1 LWPLNVTGSW
11 DDKSLKA
18 GRFMRMGTNNRAL
31 FEGMLAGMRFANA
44 IGTERIYQRIHAL
57 ARHTFDRA
65 RRLPY
70 IELLTPDD
78 DRMFAAL
85 VAIRFKKDASA
96 VWQETAQ
103 RRIFVSAGQQVRLS
117 SHIHTR
123 PSDIDALFDII
134 EGKLGRA

>member
-1 LWPLNVTGSW
+1 
-11 DDKSLKA
+11 
-18 GRFMRMGTNNRAL
+18 MRMGTNNRAI
-31 FEGMLAGMRFANA
+31 FEGMIAGLRFGQA
-44 IGTERIYQRIHAL
+44 IGYDRIYARIHQL

-85 VAIRFKKDASA
+85 VTIRFKKDAKA
-96 VWQETAQ
+96 VWEETAKQ
-103 RRIFVSAGQQVRLS
+103 KIFVSGGQQVRLS

-123 PSDIDALFDII
+123 PSDIDMLFDVI
-134 EGKLGRA
+134 ESKLGRA